1 MRKIFVFK
9 KLKKDNKG
17 AGFFTVIVAALFL
30 MVLSAA
36 LIYSSFTAY
45 KVKIS
50 AKKSNSAFYYADMAI
65 EEIKTGFQKVVSD
78 SARAGYEN
86 VLSRYTS
93 SVSQTEVFK
102 EAYSKSFKGYKYKDA
117 ESGLD
122 QPLFMLNG
130 SKITGVYS
138 NGIKSFL
145 SDEVKNDKLTI
156 TSVSESS
163 NPTYLP
169 CTSDDKGNVT
179 IKGLKAEYTDGE
191 YTAYIT
197 TDIKLLIPDV
207 TLAGAYD
214 VGGLDKYVFISDKG
228 FDAGNVG
235 ATSQITLKSGTN
247 SFFGELKIDDGR
259 SFICEDNCTVV
270 VGKVDRHFSIGDT
283 TYFNDGPTD
292 ATTGRTGE
300 ILISDPSKFILGK
313 NCTLYAGDIILSEKG
328 ELVESEGD
336 KTYVAD
342 DLSLAGESKATI
354 YGTYIGFGNG
364 SHSDG
369 SANFNNAAD
378 SSSVLFPK
386 RTIGEN
392 KAALDLSNCNDFT
405 LAGRSYI
412 TNSRDGAA
420 NYSDVGMG
428 SSISSTK
435 EQLIYLVPADYLGG
449 GTNPT
454 VLTGTRDEVV
464 TQTTAKRQTIAENLS
479 YRTLF
484 TLKDGTKKKA
494 SDYGITTAG
503 NIKTLIYPVVGTNQW
518 AVYYFFNF
526 PTLNDSNNYFKDF
539 FSSGSSSIMEY
550 LNDYATIT
558 GDAARI
564 YTAGTGAVKNNNN
577 EITITEATQRDL
589 DGISNELSLVYKN
602 LSETMNP
609 QGSAPG
615 KSPFCTLVDL
625 KYLHEVINAAVSG
638 NLDDAKTSS
647 GLNIQSVHS
656 NSETHAGASGHYL
669 RIKAETTAGKA
680 EYDVADGDYYQAG
693 SGNDFHL
700 VICDGDV
707 HLTSNWY
714 GLIICSGKIINE
726 GCSFTE
732 LDSNAPMD
740 EKGATIF
747 TNSKFYTGNAVTP
760 NDDDWNMDD
769 QVVFENW
776 KKNEG

>member
-78 SARAGYEN
+78 SARSGYEN

-93 SVSQTEVFK
+93 SESQTEIFK
-102 EAYSKSFKGYKYKDA
+102 KAYSESFKGFKFKDDEGH
-117 ESGLD
+117 ES
-122 QPLFMLNG
+122 PLFMTSG

-138 NGIKSFL
+138 KGIKSFL
-145 SDEVKNDKLTI
+145 SDEIKNDKLTI
-156 TSVSESS
+156 TSVSDAS
-163 NPTYLP
+163 NPTFLP
-169 CTSDDKGNVT
+169 CSQDEKGNVT
-179 IKGLKAEYTDGE
+179 IKGLKAEYTDGGF
-191 YTAYIT
+191 TAYIT

-207 TLAGAYD
+207 TLTGSYD
-214 VGGLDKYVFISDKG
+214 VGGLENYVFISDGG
-228 FDAGNVG
+228 FDAANPG
-235 ATSQITLKSGTN
+235 ATSEVTLKSGTN
-247 SFFGELKIDDGR
+247 AFFGELKVDGGR
-259 SFICEDNCTVV
+259 NFVCEDNCTVV
-270 VGKVDRHFSIGDT
+270 VGKVDRDYSP
-283 TYFNDGPTD
+283 YFNDKLNNPP
-292 ATTGRTGE
+292 GRTGE
-300 ILISDPSKFILGK
+300 ISLADPSKLVLGK

-328 ELVESEGD
+328 ELLENTGC

-364 SHSDG
+364 SNNDG

-386 RTIGEN
+386 RTTGTN
-392 KAALDLSNCNDFT
+392 KATLDLSNCNDFT

-412 TNSRDGAA
+412 TNSRDGEA

-428 SSISSTK
+428 SSMSSTK
-435 EQLIYLVPADYLGG
+435 EQLIYLVPAEYLGA

-454 VLTGTRDEVV
+454 VIDGTRDHVV
-464 TQTTAKRQTIAENLS
+464 SETTSMRQTIAENLS
-479 YRTLF
+479 TKPLF
-484 TLKDGTKKKA
+484 TLKDGTKKYA
-494 SDYGITTAG
+494 SNYGINAAG

-539 FSSGSSSIMEY
+539 FSSGSSSIMDY
-550 LNDYATIT
+550 LNDYAEIT
-558 GDAARI
+558 GDASRI
-564 YTAGTGAVKNNNN
+564 YSAGTGAVKNND
-577 EITITEATQRDL
+577 EITITEATKRDL
-589 DGISNELSLVYKN
+589 GGISNELSKVYKN
-602 LSETMNP
+602 LCETMNP

-615 KSPFCTLVDL
+615 KSPFCTLVNLEYLHNVVDAAVHEGIETANADYDL
-625 KYLHEVINAAVSG
+625 K
-638 NLDDAKTSS
+638 
-647 GLNIQSVHS
+647 IQYWKD
-656 NSETHAGASGHYL
+656 NSETKSGASGQYL
-669 RIKAETTAGKA
+669 RIKADTASGKA
-680 EYDVADGDYYQAG
+680 EYDVAVGDYYQAG

-700 VICDGDV
+700 IICDGDV

-747 TNSKFYTGNAVTP
+747 TKSKFYTGNAVTP

>member
-17 AGFFTVIVAALFL
+17 AGFFTVVVAALFL

-45 KVKIS
+45 RVKIS

-86 VLSRYTS
+86 VLSRYTA

-102 EAYSKSFKGYKYKDA
+102 EAYAKSFKGFKFKDSD
-117 ESGLD
+117 SGLD
-122 QPLFMLNG
+122 SPLFMTNG
-130 SKITGVYS
+130 SKITGVYTK
-138 NGIKSFL
+138 GIKSFL

-156 TSVSESS
+156 TSVSDAS

-214 VGGLDKYVFISDKG
+214 VGGLDKYVFISDEG
-228 FDAGNVG
+228 FDATNPGS
-235 ATSQITLKSGTN
+235 TTTTILKSGTN
-247 SFFGELKIDDGR
+247 AFFGEMNLDGGR
-259 SFICEDNCTVV
+259 SFTCEDGCTVI
-270 VGKVDRHFSIGDT
+270 VGKVDRQND
-283 TYFNDGPTD
+283 YFKDGKTG
-292 ATTGRTGE
+292 ASTGRTGN
-300 ILISDPSKFILGK
+300 ILISDRTNLKLGN
-313 NCTLYAGDIILSEKG
+313 NCTLYAQDIILSEYG
-328 ELVESEGD
+328 ELIESNDD

-342 DLSLAGESKATI
+342 DLSLADESKATI
-354 YGTYIGFGNG
+354 YGKYIGFGNSLDEG
-364 SHSDG
+364 D
-369 SANFNNAAD
+369 AD
-378 SSSVLFPK
+378 SSSSVLFPK
-386 RTIGEN
+386 RTIGTN
-392 KAALDLSNCNDFT
+392 KATLDLSYCNDFT

-412 TNSRDGAA
+412 TNGRDEEGG
-420 NYSDVGMG
+420 YSDVGMG

-435 EQLIYLVPADYLGG
+435 EQIIYLVPADYLGG

-454 VLTGTRDEVV
+454 VLTGTRDDVV
-464 TQTTAKRQTIAENLS
+464 TQTTAKRQTIADNLTT
-479 YRTLF
+479 RPLF
-484 TLKDGTKKKA
+484 TLKDGTKKRA
-494 SDYGITTAG
+494 SDSGLTAAG

-518 AVYYFFNF
+518 AVYYFFKF
-526 PTLNDSNNYFKDF
+526 PTPNDSNNYFKDF
-539 FSSGSSSIMEY
+539 FSNGSSSIMEY
-550 LNDYATIT
+550 LNDYATIE
-558 GDAARI
+558 GDAAKI

-589 DGISNELSLVYKN
+589 GGISNELSQVYRN
-602 LSETMNP
+602 LSQTMNP
-609 QGSAPG
+609 QGAAVGS
-615 KSPFCTLVDL
+615 SPFCTLVDV
-625 KYLHEVINAAVSG
+625 KYLSDFIEAA
-638 NLDDAKTSS
+638 
-647 GLNIQSVHS
+647 
-656 NSETHAGASGHYL
+656 
-669 RIKAETTAGKA
+669 RIDPESAETTYGLDIDSVNANKNGNGHNVRITAINGDGKFQQ
-680 EYDVADGDYYQAG
+680 YIVADGDCWLDNV
-693 SGNDFHL
+693 SVNTLHL
-700 VICDGDV
+700 VICKGNV
-707 HLTSNWY
+707 HITGEWR

-726 GCSFTE
+726 GCSKAE
-732 LDSNAPMD
+732 LDSDYAMD

-760 NDDDWNMDD
+760 NDDNWNMDD

>member
-17 AGFFTVIVAALFL
+17 AGFFTVVVAALFL

-102 EAYSKSFKGYKYKDA
+102 EAYSKSFKGYKYKES
-117 ESGLD
+117 ESGPD
-122 QPLFMLNG
+122 QPLFMLIG
-130 SKITGVYS
+130 SKITGVYT

-145 SDEVKNDKLTI
+145 SPDIKNDKLTI
-156 TSVSESS
+156 TSVSDAS

-169 CTSDDKGNVT
+169 CTSDEKGNVT

-214 VGGLDKYVFISDKG
+214 VGGLDKYVFISDEG
-228 FDAGNVG
+228 FDAGNAG
-235 ATSQITLKSGTN
+235 AVSKITLKSGTN
-247 SFFGELKIDDGR
+247 SFFGELKLDKGR
-259 SFICEDNCTVV
+259 SFECEDNCTVV
-270 VGKVDRHFSIGDT
+270 VGKVDRHFSIGDRN
-283 TYFNDGPTD
+283 YFNDGPTD
-292 ATTGRTGE
+292 DTTGRTGE
-300 ILISDPSKFILGK
+300 ILISDPTKLILGE
-313 NCTLYAGDIILSEKG
+313 NCTLYAGDIFLSEKG

-342 DLSLAGESKATI
+342 DLSLSGESKATI

-364 SHSDG
+364 SHNDG

-386 RTIGEN
+386 RTIGDN
-392 KAALDLSNCNDFT
+392 KATLDLSNCDGFT

-454 VLTGTRDEVV
+454 VLSGTKDEVV
-464 TQTTAKRQTIAENLS
+464 TQTADKRVTIADRLS
-479 YRTLF
+479 TRSLL
-484 TLKDGTKKKA
+484 TLKDGTVKYA
-494 SDYGITTAG
+494 SDYGITSAG

-550 LNDYATIT
+550 LNDYATIE
-558 GDAARI
+558 GDATKI

-589 DGISNELSLVYKN
+589 GGISNELSLVYKN

-625 KYLHEVINAAVSG
+625 KYLHEVVDAAKL
-638 NLDDAKTSS
+638 NLESAKTTY
-647 GLNIQSVHS
+647 GLNIQSVHE
-656 NSETHAGASGHYL
+656 NSETHAGASGNYL
-669 RIKAETTAGKA
+669 RIKADTTAGKA
-680 EYDVADGDYYQAG
+680 EYDVAVGDYYQAG

-714 GLIICSGKIINE
+714 GLIICSGKIIND

-760 NDDDWNMDD
+760 NDDNWNMDD